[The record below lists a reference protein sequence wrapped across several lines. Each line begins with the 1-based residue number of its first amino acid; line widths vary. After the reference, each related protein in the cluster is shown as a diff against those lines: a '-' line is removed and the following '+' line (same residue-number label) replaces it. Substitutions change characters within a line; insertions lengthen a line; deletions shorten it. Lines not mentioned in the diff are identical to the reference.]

1 MLSVHHLN
9 KTYYFGKSEEQVLK
23 DVSLNFP
30 SGKAMALLGPSG
42 SGKSTLLNIIGG
54 LDNQYE
60 GEVCLFGQCL
70 NRKDMRYYDS
80 YRLNQIGFVF
90 QAFYLLEQQTVYEN
104 IRLGLLPLKLSAQ
117 ETQQRIEQV
126 LEEVGL
132 AEFAQV
138 KANLLSGGQKQRV
151 AIARALVKN
160 PTIIIADE
168 PTGALDSE
176 TAAQILAL
184 LLSFKQ
190 SGKIVIIVTHDE
202 EIAAACDHIARIQDG
217 QILQSPPDDQVTK
230 QLVWKKPQ
238 FSWGRSL
245 VLMWRN
251 LWQRKTRNGVM
262 SGFASIGIVA
272 LILTTSLG
280 VGAQLYLE
288 KQVDRE
294 FNPKE
299 VVITTS
305 DRSQPI
311 DPAFIATLQADA
323 TIDRV
328 ETAYPIILTQVR
340 YESSVAGGS
349 PTISVPELTPN
360 QSERM
365 NVINGQLPSETAL
378 EIALQED
385 YATKLAAT
393 PSDLIGKTVTLVA
406 SGYAENAQPMTLEA
420 TVTGI
425 FGEPK
430 DENGRTF
437 DSGPR
442 SANGVN
448 YVTSLALNQAVIEA
462 STGNA
467 VENLEFRAYTLEID
481 TASAIAAQARDEGY
495 RAVAVADVLGTINQL
510 FDGVRIVLTSVGF
523 ISVFV
528 AGMMIGIV
536 MYISVIERTTEIGLM
551 RALGYRRFDIGRIFL
566 GESVVIGLITGVAGC
581 VVAYAM
587 SFGLNVGFYDL
598 IGFNIVEIPLSSF
611 AAALSIA
618 VIMGLLGGIIPAT
631 IAARKDPVVAL
642 RTE

>member
-1 MLSVHHLN
+1 
-9 KTYYFGKSEEQVLK
+9 
-23 DVSLNFP
+23 
-30 SGKAMALLGPSG
+30 
-42 SGKSTLLNIIGG
+42 
-54 LDNQYE
+54 
-60 GEVCLFGQCL
+60 
-70 NRKDMRYYDS
+70 
-80 YRLNQIGFVF
+80 
-90 QAFYLLEQQTVYEN
+90 
-104 IRLGLLPLKLSAQ
+104 
-117 ETQQRIEQV
+117 
-126 LEEVGL
+126 
-132 AEFAQV
+132 
-138 KANLLSGGQKQRV
+138 
-151 AIARALVKN
+151 
-160 PTIIIADE
+160 
-168 PTGALDSE
+168 
-176 TAAQILAL
+176 
-184 LLSFKQ
+184 
-190 SGKIVIIVTHDE
+190 
-202 EIAAACDHIARIQDG
+202 
-217 QILQSPPDDQVTK
+217 
-230 QLVWKKPQ
+230 
-238 FSWGRSL
+238 
-245 VLMWRN
+245 
-251 LWQRKTRNGVM
+251 RKTRNGVM

-311 DPAFIATLQADA
+311 DQAFIATLQADA

-406 SGYAENAQPMTLEA
+406 SGYAENAQPITLEA